1 MIASVIITI
10 KIAGAT
16 EQYDMELPAD
26 TPVSE
31 LSPKLLMALRNIGSD
46 RFGCVEGIKLK
57 SEEYNRY
64 LDDGETLESAGIWD
78 GSTVTIERSV

>member
-1 MIASVIITI
+1 MIASVMITI
-10 KIAGAT
+10 QIAGTA

-26 TPVSE
+26 TPVGE
-31 LSPKLLMALRNIGSD
+31 LSPKLLMALRNIGIE
-46 RFGCVEGIKLK
+46 RFGSYESIRLK
-57 SEEYNRY
+57 SEDYNRY